1 MEKIKEFRMRARL
14 KGKNRIRLFRQ
25 AAKRLASRI
34 PSYQNVTGM
43 VFLGGLTRGF
53 TDKSSDLDGMVF
65 LERRN
70 QVQETRIRDMV
81 TKEAERSS
89 IDIDMEIHLLRDF
102 AKWKWT
108 EINRWDFSH
117 AEVAF
122 DKNEH
127 IRRIIEARLKVPDEF
142 WTRRIVLCAEYMKW
156 YCYSPKKSIGTI
168 AEAWIDRGDLTSAH
182 YCVNYG
188 VELILRAIFAL
199 NREFTPPP
207 KWRVYYFKDLKWLP
221 KNHNLLD
228 QAMRVTDLSADDLRT
243 RLQAVRKIWTE
254 VLPKI
259 KRETGLGPQ
268 EASRYYVQRI
278 LEQRTLNDPKPEQLE
293 TQN

>member
-25 AAKRLASRI
+25 AAKRLTSHI
-34 PSYQNVTGM
+34 TSYEHVTGI

-65 LERRN
+65 LERKN
-70 QVQETRIRDMV
+70 QVQETQIRDMV
-81 TKEAERSS
+81 TEEAKRSG

-102 AKWKWT
+102 AKWRWT

-117 AEVAF
+117 AQIAF
-122 DKNEH
+122 DKKEH
-127 IRRIIEARLKVPDEF
+127 VRKIIEARLKVPDEF
-142 WTRRIVLCAEYMKW
+142 WTRRIVVCAEYMKW

-168 AEAWIDRGDLTSAH
+168 AEAWIDRGDLISAH

-188 VELILRAIFAL
+188 VELILRAVFAL
-199 NREFTPPP
+199 NREFIPPP
-207 KWRVYYFKDLKWLP
+207 KWRVYYFRDLKWLP

-228 QAMRVTDLSADDLRT
+228 QAMRVTDLSVDDLRR
-243 RLQAVRKIWTE
+243 RLEAVRQIWTE
-254 VLPKI
+254 VFSKI
-259 KRETGLGPQ
+259 KHDMGLGP
-268 EASRYYVQRI
+268 EETSRYYVQRI
-278 LEQRTLNDPKPEQLE
+278 LKQRTLD
-293 TQN
+293 

>member
-1 MEKIKEFRMRARL
+1 MVKTKEFEMRTKLA
-14 KGKNRIRLFRQ
+14 GKNNIRLFRQ
-25 AAKRLASRI
+25 VARRLASDIARCK
-34 PSYQNVTGM
+34 QVRGM
-43 VFLGGLTRGF
+43 VFLGGLARGF

-65 LERRN
+65 LERKN
-70 QVQETRIRDMV
+70 QVQETQIRDMV
-81 TKEAERSS
+81 TKEAKRSG
-89 IDIDMEIHLLRDF
+89 IDIDLEIHLLKDF

-117 AEVAF
+117 AEIAF
-122 DKNEH
+122 DKKEH

-142 WTRRIVLCAEYMKW
+142 WTRRIVLCAVYMKW

-168 AEAWIDRGDLTSAH
+168 AEAWIDRGDLISAH

-188 VELILRAIFAL
+188 VELILRAVFAL
-199 NREFTPPP
+199 NREFIPPP

-228 QAMRVTDLSADDLRT
+228 QAMEVTDLSADDLRR
-243 RLQAVRKIWTE
+243 RLEAVREIWTE
-254 VLPKI
+254 VLSKI

-268 EASRYYVQRI
+268 EASEYYVERILKQRI
-278 LEQRTLNDPKPEQLE
+278 PDQSHA
-293 TQN
+293 